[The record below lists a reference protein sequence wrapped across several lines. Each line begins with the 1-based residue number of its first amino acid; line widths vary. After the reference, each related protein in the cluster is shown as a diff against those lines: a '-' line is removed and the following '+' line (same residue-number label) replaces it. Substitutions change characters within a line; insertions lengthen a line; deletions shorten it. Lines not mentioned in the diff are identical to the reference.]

1 MQAILLTLMLA
12 VTVEGLVEYV
22 KSVAQRKSWKTITL
36 QLGAAAVSILLCIAS
51 GADLYAALGVEFSL
65 PFVGGA
71 LTGVF
76 ASRGANYVSDLIGR
90 LRAAGKKS
98 RRQDNC

>member
-36 QLGAAAVSILLCIAS
+36 QLGAAAVSILLCLAS
-51 GADLYAALGVEFSL
+51 GADLYAALGVEFAA
-65 PFVGGA
+65 PFVGCA
-71 LTGVF
+71 LTGIF
-76 ASRGANYVSDLIGR
+76 ASRGANYASDIIGK
-90 LRAAGKKS
+90 LRKVGEKAK
-98 RRQDNC
+98 